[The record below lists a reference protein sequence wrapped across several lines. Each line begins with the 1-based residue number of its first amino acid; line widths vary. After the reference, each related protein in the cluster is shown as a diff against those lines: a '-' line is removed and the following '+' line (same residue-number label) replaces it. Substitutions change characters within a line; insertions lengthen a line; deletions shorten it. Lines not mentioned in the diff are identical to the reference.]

1 MNYGIFLQVLMI
13 VAGIFLLILDI
24 SLLAK
29 RKMSEP
35 VSITWGFVAIIF
47 IIAGIILRPNG
58 WISYMSAAGMV
69 LLVIIGICLIYGLI
83 LASCHISETMRKQ
96 NEMAMNISLLNQE
109 VVELKRKLAEKEKE
123 ENN

>member
-13 VAGIFLLILDI
+13 VAGVFLLILDI

-35 VSITWGFVAIIF
+35 VSITWGFVAIMF

-58 WISYMSAAGMV
+58 WIAYMSAAGMV

-109 VVELKRKLAEKEKE
+109 VVELKRKLAEKEE
-123 ENN
+123 EEKS

>member
-1 MNYGIFLQVLMI
+1 MNYGIFLQVLLI
-13 VAGIFLLILDI
+13 VAGVFLLILDI

-35 VSITWGFVAIIF
+35 VSITWGFVAIMF
-47 IIAGIILRPNG
+47 VIAGIILRPNG
-58 WISYMSAAGMV
+58 WIAYMSAAGMV

-109 VVELKRKLAEKEKE
+109 VVELKRKLAEKEE
-123 ENN
+123 ENKE